1 MRATV
6 SGETSRLLR
15 LVERLEELGCSTRI
29 TSAGGSWVV
38 NLRSALPPTDLLP
51 QAVRTIGR
59 EFPGAGISS
68 LVLEAGGRRYRAP
81 RAEGRAASGLRP
93 GGGARLSEPRW
104 STASRA
110 ADPRCHGYRELGD
123 SLQRLPRSSALKIAS
138 STMFTAQMM
147 IVAQTASMKLPI
159 EKGPTIQL
167 VM

>member
-38 NLRSALPPTDLLP
+38 NLRSALPPTDVLP

-68 LVLEAGGRRYRAP
+68 LVLEAGGPPLPGP
-81 RAEGRAASGLRP
+81 RAGGCAASRPRP
-93 GGGARLSEPRW
+93 GGGQGSPSLAG
-104 STASRA
+104 STASLA
-110 ADPRCHGYRELGD
+110 AH

>member
-15 LVERLEELGCSTRI
+15 LAERLEELGCSTRI
-29 TSAGGSWVV
+29 TSAGSSWVV
-38 NLRSALPPTDLLP
+38 NLR
-51 QAVRTIGR
+51 
-59 EFPGAGISS
+59 
-68 LVLEAGGRRYRAP
+68 
-81 RAEGRAASGLRP
+81 
-93 GGGARLSEPRW
+93 
-104 STASRA
+104 
-110 ADPRCHGYRELGD
+110 RELGD